1 LLDIPDMLIS
11 RCAWHEFFRGYPRL
25 LRVVSWRGLGL
36 AFSDTI
42 CRSCA
47 ERVRIEG
54 LWGSAPP
61 EPVWPGSPQ
70 TAALFVGLPLLI
82 ALVLMA
88 APLHDP
94 GPPPPAL
101 QASAAPAPEIQP
113 AASVLEPAP
122 PAPAHRRAVHSVRR
136 VVSEPVP
143 AVIFEPRA
151 PRAVVPAADVRGG
164 DARSTVVRLARE
176 LARECDCAVSLTTLT
191 PSTRRMAVAPDALSS
206 PQSP

>member
-1 LLDIPDMLIS
+1 MLIS
-11 RCAWHEFFRGYPRL
+11 RCAWHAFFRGYPRL
-25 LRVVSWRGLGL
+25 LRIISWRGRGV
-36 AFSDTI
+36 AFTDTI

-70 TAALFVGLPLLI
+70 TAAVFVGLPLLV

-94 GPPPPAL
+94 GAPPPLPPPPAASVADVAPAAAVIEP
-101 QASAAPAPEIQP
+101 ASAPVVP
-113 AASVLEPAP
+113 
-122 PAPAHRRAVHSVRR
+122 RRTVSRARR
-136 VVSEPVP
+136 LASEPVP
-143 AVIFEPRA
+143 AVIYEPRPSRA
-151 PRAVVPAADVRGG
+151 GLAVRDVPRASGSSSATI
-164 DARSTVVRLARE
+164 SWLARE
-176 LARECDCAVSLTTLT
+176 LSRECACAVSLATGPARSGARPAVLPETL
-191 PSTRRMAVAPDALSS
+191 SL